1 MKKLILAAVAL
12 TSAASVFAQGTVI
25 FNNRSGGTTHVYGPA
40 SSSDSTAITGNGA
53 NDSQPAGVTYGS
65 RVPIGSGGLTGQYN
79 ASSTLAILL
88 GANGAG
94 QPESSLLP
102 SSGAP
107 VSFRTGTA
115 AGGVANS
122 TVTFANIPLDAAHG
136 TFEMI
141 AWDNSSTLYPTWAQ
155 ASVAWQEGLIAAG
168 KSPLFNLDAI
178 GGNANVPQSLFNT
191 LNNQAGNGGL
201 QSFNLYFLAVP
212 EPTTAALLGL
222 GAAGLLI
229 FRRRK

>member
-25 FNNRSGGTTHVYGPA
+25 FNNRTGGTTHVYAPLGP
-40 SSSDSTAITGNGA
+40 SDTVSITGNGA
-53 NDSQPAGVTYGS
+53 NDSQSTGVSYGARAALGAS
-65 RVPIGSGGLTGQYN
+65 GLTGQYG
-79 ASSTLAILL
+79 ASTTLAILL

-94 QPESSLLP
+94 AAESSLLP

-122 TVTFANIPLDAAHG
+122 TVTFANIPLDAAHA

-141 AWDNSSTLYPTWAQ
+141 AWDNSSGLYGTWAQ

-168 KSPLFNLDAI
+168 KSPLFNLDNI
-178 GGNANVPQSLFNT
+178 GGQANVPQTLFNT
-191 LNNQAGNGGL
+191 LNNSAANGGL
-201 QSFNLYFLAVP
+201 QSFNLYFAVP